1 MFGTFVSVIILVSL
15 VYQVARVLFETAR
28 AVREMAE
35 TNMRPSRR
43 MSDD

>member
-1 MFGTFVSVIILVSL
+1 MFGTFVSVMILLSL

-28 AVREMAE
+28 AIMEMAE
-35 TNMRPSRR
+35 THMRPSRR